1 MADESSQF
9 SPEDRALFDAE
20 VRRLREQ
27 ELLRAR
33 EEEIKAAAQRAVERD
48 VAAEREM
55 YREDLDDE
63 VARVAIPSAAAER
76 SEARREA
83 PSKVLTLLILLILLF
98 FILAA
103 TGGLRSLFAGS
114 ARGEQPRLAPKGA
127 LAGVLAG
134 PTTTPVGAH
143 IARDPAAGGVDA
155 PGSVTSSIVEGVDPL
170 FAIYY
175 AEHDGLQ
182 LFGLPLSRL
191 MEVNGRQVQWFERA
205 RLEHWPE
212 YAGTPY
218 AIQPG
223 LLGREYTDGRSFPKQ
238 AFFPS
243 RPGLI
248 FFPETSHGLGGAFLD
263 FWSAH
268 GGLDIF
274 GYPLSDELSEVL
286 EDGRIRRVQYFERAR
301 MEAHPRPDG
310 SGEDVLLGLLG
321 RALYLQ
327 EPRPE
332 PLPVPAPTAVPLP

>member
-103 TGGLRSLFAGS
+103 TGGLRSLFVGS

-134 PTTTPVGAH
+134 PTTTPVGGLVAH
-143 IARDPAAGGVDA
+143 FGGDPAAGGVDA
-155 PGSVTSSIVEGVDPL
+155 PGSVTSPMVEAVDPL
-170 FAIYY
+170 FASYY
-175 AEHDGLQ
+175 AEHDGLR

-191 MEVNGRQVQWFERA
+191 MEVNGRQVQ
-205 RLEHWPE
+205 
-212 YAGTPY
+212 
-218 AIQPG
+218 
-223 LLGREYTDGRSFPKQ
+223 
-238 AFFPS
+238 
-243 RPGLI
+243 
-248 FFPETSHGLGGAFLD
+248 
-263 FWSAH
+263 
-268 GGLDIF
+268 
-274 GYPLSDELSEVL
+274 
-286 EDGRIRRVQYFERAR
+286 
-301 MEAHPRPDG
+301 
-310 SGEDVLLGLLG
+310 
-321 RALYLQ
+321 
-327 EPRPE
+327 
-332 PLPVPAPTAVPLP
+332 